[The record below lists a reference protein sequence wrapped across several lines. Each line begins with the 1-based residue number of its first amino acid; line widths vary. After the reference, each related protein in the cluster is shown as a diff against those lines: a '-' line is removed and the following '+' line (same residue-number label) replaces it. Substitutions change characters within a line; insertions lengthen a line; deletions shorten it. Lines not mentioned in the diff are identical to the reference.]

1 MDDEINIE
9 LEPDEEVTVTFE
21 PDEAL
26 IMALNEVND
35 LREIVEGQ
43 NNAIEQLKKDLI
55 LLKKK

>member
-9 LEPDEEVTVTFE
+9 FEPDEEFIVTFE

-26 IMALNEVND
+26 IMALNEVHD

-43 NNAIEQLKKDLI
+43 STAIEQLKKDLI